1 MKKCLPLFLL
11 VILFPALAI
20 CQDVFK
26 GGSKEKFEASRKK
39 IEAGITEKEKDKLE
53 VAMRVLAL
61 SVIYERGDQ
70 PANQKRSFDEVVRK
84 RVNGKSLPEV
94 FVLAENFV
102 KEDHQRKIEKMEA
115 EVKVEALKK
124 QKTDQLK
131 AQLNVLQAKPVKADL
146 LNGQLII
153 YCAFTNQ
160 GDRAILNYTTV
171 IGYSSTED
179 ENDGWSCSKGSSG
192 TDIFKPQET
201 KIFSCSY
208 PFDAAKK
215 NSTAIKWDKM
225 TFPVTDFSAY
235 NLLMDCYTEK
245 LEIAGTSYALGNN
258 EFTKEEG
265 RALIKRQVELDK
277 LKAEQ
282 VSLDDF
288 MIVRKK

>member
-11 VILFPALAI
+11 MVIFPGLAI

-26 GGSKEKFEASRKK
+26 GGSKEKFEESRKK

-53 VAMRVLAL
+53 IAMRVLAL

-70 PANQKRSFDEVVRK
+70 SANKKKPFDEVVRK

-94 FVLAENFV
+94 FSMAESFV
-102 KEDHQRKIEKMEA
+102 KQDHQRKIGKKEA
-115 EVKVEALKK
+115 EIKVLELKK
-124 QKTDQLK
+124 QKADQLK
-131 AQLNVLQAKPVKADL
+131 SRLDVLHAKPLKADL
-146 LNGQLII
+146 LNGQLVI

-160 GDRAILNYTTV
+160 GDRSVLNYTTV
-171 IGYSSTED
+171 IGYSSTAD
-179 ENDGWSCSKGSSG
+179 ENDGWSCSKGASG
-192 TDIFKPQET
+192 TDLFAPQET

-208 PFDAAKK
+208 PFEEAKR
-215 NSTAIKWDKM
+215 NSTTIKWDQM

-235 NLLMDCYTEK
+235 NLLVDCYTEK
-245 LEIAGTSYALGNN
+245 LEVAGTSYALGND

-265 RALIKRQVELDK
+265 RILMKNKLELDK

-288 MIVRKK
+288 MIVRK